1 MKNRKINPKERR
13 IIINRVESG
22 DRQNKIAVDFGIS
35 EGYVS
40 KIVKKSK
47 QQRDVI
53 DDPKPSIETPTLQKQ
68 FWSKQERL
76 ARVIKE
82 RKDFLNSNRDY
93 IKNQIHT
100 CERDAFEAS
109 TSKIAAS
116 YLQRAETYRL
126 ELSALDDFSEI
137 DSEIT
142 DLCKDLYQ
150 LSQVLCKL
158 RKAGLGRV
166 G

>member
-1 MKNRKINPKERR
+1 MKKLTQDDRSDINRRLRAGDRQKDIADDFGVSQST
-13 IIINRVESG
+13 INRVRS
-22 DRQNKIAVDFGIS
+22 QA
-35 EGYVS
+35 
-40 KIVKKSK
+40 KKAE
-47 QQRDVI
+47 RDMI

-76 ARVIKE
+76 TGKIKE

-93 IKNQIHT
+93 IKNQIHS
-100 CERDAFEAS
+100 CKRSAYEAA

-116 YLQRAETYRL
+116 YLQRAETYRQ
-126 ELSALDDFSEI
+126 ELAALDDFSEI